1 MGSTDNAAES
11 MKDNELKALISL
23 LDDEDR
29 EVVEH
34 VEQQI
39 RQLGGQM
46 IPLLES
52 EWEGSFSPDLQKR
65 IEEIIHD
72 LQYESVL
79 DRMRDWKNGGSMD
92 LLEGLWIVATYQYP
106 DLSLHKLKQDVEQLY
121 YDVWVDFKVDMH
133 PDEQIKAINTAFFT
147 KLKFAPNNKH
157 FHSPANSMI
166 NQVLESRR
174 GNPITLCILY
184 MLIAKRLNLPVYGV
198 NLPNLF
204 VLTYKNSVGVQFY
217 INVFNRGLIFTKK
230 DIDQYIDQLNVKRLD
245 TFYQPCTN
253 ADIVRRVLRNLTLA
267 FEKYGDTGRVREVEQ
282 ILNAVN
288 DEGDGLPLS
297 DYTQR

>member
-1 MGSTDNAAES
+1 MN
-11 MKDNELKALISL
+11 DNELKALISL
-23 LDDEDR
+23 LDDEDQ
-29 EVVEH
+29 EVVSH
-34 VEQQI
+34 VEQRI
-39 RQLGGQM
+39 RQMGGQM

-52 EWEGSFSPDLQKR
+52 EWEGSFNPNLQKR

-79 DRMRDWKNGGSMD
+79 DRMRDWKNGGGMD

-106 DLSLHKLKQDVEQLY
+106 DLSLDKLKQDVEQLF
-121 YDVWVDFKVDMH
+121 YDVWVDFKTDMH
-133 PDEQIKAINTAFFT
+133 PDEQIKAMNMAFFS
-147 KLKFAPNNKH
+147 KLKFAPNTKH

-174 GNPITLCILY
+174 GNPITLCVLY

-204 VLTYKNSVGVQFY
+204 VLTYKNSSGVQFY
-217 INVFNRGLIFTKK
+217 INVFNRGLVFTIK
-230 DIDQYIDQLNVKRLD
+230 DIDQYIDQLNIKRLD

-267 FEKYGDTGRVREVEQ
+267 FEKTGDSDRVREVEQ
-282 ILNAVN
+282 ILNTVR
-288 DEGDGLPLS
+288 DDGDGLPLS

>member
-1 MGSTDNAAES
+1 MND
-11 MKDNELKALISL
+11 KELKALISL
-23 LDDEDR
+23 LDDEDH
-29 EVVEH
+29 EVVAH

-39 RQLGGQM
+39 RQIGGSM
-46 IPLLES
+46 IPLLET
-52 EWEGSFSPDLQKR
+52 EWEGSFNPVLQKR
-65 IEEIIHD
+65 IEELIHN

-79 DRMRDWKNGGSMD
+79 DRMRDWKNGGGMD

-106 DLSLHKLKQDVEQLY
+106 DLSLDKLRQDVEQLF
-121 YDVWVDFKVDMH
+121 YDVWVDFKDDMH
-133 PDEQIKAINTAFFT
+133 PDERVRAMNNAFFT

-184 MLIAKRLNLPVYGV
+184 MLIANRLKLPIYGV

-204 VLTYKNSVGVQFY
+204 VLTYKDNNGVQFY
-217 INVFNRGLIFTKK
+217 INVFNRGLIFSKK
-230 DIDQYIDQLNVKRLD
+230 DIDQYIDQLNLKQLS

-253 ADIVRRVLRNLTLA
+253 ADIVRRVLRNLVLA
-267 FEKYGDTGRVREVEQ
+267 FEKNGDVDRVQEVER
-282 ILNAVN
+282 ILEMVQ

>member
-1 MGSTDNAAES
+1 

-34 VEQQI
+34 VEKQI

-46 IPLLES
+46 IPLLET
-52 EWEGSFSPDLQKR
+52 EWESSFNPDLQKR

-79 DRMRDWKNGGSMD
+79 DRIRDWKNGGGMD

-106 DLSLHKLKQDVEQLY
+106 DLSLDKLKREIEQLY
-121 YDVWVDFKVDMH
+121 YDVWVDFKTDMH
-133 PDEQIKAINTAFFT
+133 PDEQIKAMNTAFFT
-147 KLKFAPNNKH
+147 RLKFAPNTKH

-184 MLIAKRLNLPVYGV
+184 MLIARRLNLPVYGV

-204 VLTYKNSVGVQFY
+204 VLTYRNASGVQFY
-217 INVFNRGLIFTKK
+217 INVFNRGLIFTRK
-230 DIDQYIDQLNVKRLD
+230 DIDQYIDQLNLKRLD

-253 ADIVRRVLRNLTLA
+253 VDIVRRILRNLTLA
-267 FEKYGDTGRVREVEQ
+267 FEKNGDMERVREVEQ
-282 ILNAVN
+282 ILNAVR

>member
-1 MGSTDNAAES
+1 MN
-11 MKDNELKALISL
+11 DNELKALISL
-23 LDDEDR
+23 LDDEDQ
-29 EVVEH
+29 EVVAH
-34 VEQQI
+34 VEQRI
-39 RQLGGQM
+39 RQMGGQM

-52 EWEGSFSPDLQKR
+52 EWEGSFNPNLQKR

-79 DRMRDWKNGGSMD
+79 DRMRDWKNGGAMD

-106 DLSLHKLKQDVEQLY
+106 DLSLDRLKEEVEQLF
-121 YDVWVDFKVDMH
+121 YDVWVDFKIDMH
-133 PDEQIKAINTAFFT
+133 PDEQIKAMNTAFFS
-147 KLKFAPNNKH
+147 KLKFAPNTKH

-174 GNPITLCILY
+174 GNPITLCVLY

-204 VLTYKNSVGVQFY
+204 VLTYKNSSGVQFY
-217 INVFNRGLIFTKK
+217 INVFNRGLVFTTK
-230 DIDQYIDQLNVKRLD
+230 DIDQYIDQLNIKRLD

-267 FEKYGDTGRVREVEQ
+267 FEKTGDSDRVREVEQ
-282 ILNAVN
+282 ILNTVR
-288 DEGDGLPLS
+288 DDGDGLPLS

>member
-1 MGSTDNAAES
+1 MN
-11 MKDNELKALISL
+11 DNELKALISL
-23 LDDEDR
+23 LDDEDQ
-29 EVVEH
+29 EIVQH
-34 VEQQI
+34 VEKQI

-46 IPLLES
+46 IPFLEA
-52 EWEGSFSPDLQKR
+52 EWEGSFSADLQKR

-79 DRMRDWKNGGSMD
+79 DRMRDWKNGGAMD

-106 DLSLHKLKQDVEQLY
+106 DLSLSKLKQDVEQLF
-121 YDVWVDFKVDMH
+121 YDVWVDFKPDMH
-133 PDEQIKAINTAFFT
+133 PDEQIRAMNSAFFS
-147 KLKFAPNNKH
+147 KLKFAPNTKH

-174 GNPITLCILY
+174 GNPITLCVLY

-204 VLTYKNSVGVQFY
+204 VLTYKNSSGIQFY
-217 INVFNRGLIFTKK
+217 INVFNRGLIFTTK
-230 DIDQYIDQLNVKRLD
+230 DIDQYIDQLNIKRVD

-253 ADIVRRVLRNLTLA
+253 ADVVRRVLRNLTLA
-267 FEKYGDTGRVREVEQ
+267 FEKNGDIDRVQEVER
-282 ILNAVN
+282 ILDTVR
-288 DEGDGLPLS
+288 DDGDGLPLS

>member
-1 MGSTDNAAES
+1 MN
-11 MKDNELKALISL
+11 DNELKALISL
-23 LDDEDR
+23 LDDEDQ
-29 EVVEH
+29 EIVQH
-34 VEQQI
+34 VEKQI

-46 IPLLES
+46 IPFLEA
-52 EWEGSFSPDLQKR
+52 EWEGSFSADLQKR

-79 DRMRDWKNGGSMD
+79 DRMRDWKNGGAMD

-106 DLSLHKLKQDVEQLY
+106 DLSLSKLKQDVEQLF
-121 YDVWVDFKVDMH
+121 YDVWVDFKPDMH
-133 PDEQIKAINTAFFT
+133 PDEQIRAMNSAFFS
-147 KLKFAPNNKH
+147 KLKFAPNTKH

-174 GNPITLCILY
+174 GNPITLCVLY

-204 VLTYKNSVGVQFY
+204 VLTYKNSSGVQFY
-217 INVFNRGLIFTKK
+217 INVFNRGLIFTTK
-230 DIDQYIDQLNVKRLD
+230 DIDQYIDQLNIKRVD

-253 ADIVRRVLRNLTLA
+253 ADVVRRVLRNLTLA
-267 FEKYGDTGRVREVEQ
+267 FEKNGDIDRVQEVER
-282 ILNAVN
+282 ILDTVR
-288 DEGDGLPLS
+288 DDGDGLPLS

>member
-1 MGSTDNAAES
+1 MN
-11 MKDNELKALISL
+11 DNELKALISL
-23 LDDEDR
+23 LDDEDQ
-29 EVVEH
+29 EVVAH
-34 VEQQI
+34 VEQRI
-39 RQLGGQM
+39 RQMGGQM

-52 EWEGSFSPDLQKR
+52 EWEGSFNPNLQKR

-79 DRMRDWKNGGSMD
+79 DRMRDWKNGGGMD

-106 DLSLHKLKQDVEQLY
+106 DLSLDRLKEEVEQLF
-121 YDVWVDFKVDMH
+121 YDVWVDFKIDMH
-133 PDEQIKAINTAFFT
+133 PDEQIKAMNTAFFS
-147 KLKFAPNNKH
+147 KLKFAPNTKH

-174 GNPITLCILY
+174 GNPITLCVLY

-204 VLTYKNSVGVQFY
+204 VLTYKNSSGVQFY
-217 INVFNRGLIFTKK
+217 INVFNRGLVFTTK
-230 DIDQYIDQLNVKRLD
+230 DIDQYIDQLNIKRLD

-267 FEKYGDTGRVREVEQ
+267 FEKTGDSDRVREVEQ
-282 ILNAVN
+282 ILNTVR
-288 DEGDGLPLS
+288 DDGDGLPLS

>member
-1 MGSTDNAAES
+1 MN
-11 MKDNELKALISL
+11 DNELKALISL
-23 LDDEDR
+23 LDDEDQ
-29 EVVEH
+29 EVVSH
-34 VEQQI
+34 VEQRI
-39 RQLGGQM
+39 RQMGGQM

-52 EWEGSFSPDLQKR
+52 EWEGSFNPNLQKR

-79 DRMRDWKNGGSMD
+79 DRMRDWKNGGGMD

-106 DLSLHKLKQDVEQLY
+106 DLSLDKLKQDVEQLF
-121 YDVWVDFKVDMH
+121 YDVWVDFKTDMH
-133 PDEQIKAINTAFFT
+133 PDEQVKSMNMAFFS
-147 KLKFAPNNKH
+147 KLKFAPNTKH

-174 GNPITLCILY
+174 GNPITLCVLY

-204 VLTYKNSVGVQFY
+204 VLTYKNSSGVQFY
-217 INVFNRGLIFTKK
+217 INVFNRGLVFTTK
-230 DIDQYIDQLNVKRLD
+230 DIDQYIDQLNIKRLD

-253 ADIVRRVLRNLTLA
+253 VDIVRRVLRNLTLA
-267 FEKYGDTGRVREVEQ
+267 FEKTGDSERVREVEQ
-282 ILNAVN
+282 ILNTVR
-288 DEGDGLPLS
+288 DDGDGLPLS

>member
-1 MGSTDNAAES
+1 MN
-11 MKDNELKALISL
+11 DNELKALISL
-23 LDDEDR
+23 LDDEDP
-29 EVVEH
+29 EVVDH
-34 VEQQI
+34 VEQRI
-39 RQLGGQM
+39 RQMGGQM
-46 IPLLES
+46 IPLLET
-52 EWEGSFSPDLQKR
+52 EWEGSFNSALQKR

-79 DRMRDWKNGGSMD
+79 DRMRDWKNGGAMD

-106 DLSLHKLKQDVEQLY
+106 DLSLHKLKQDVEQLF
-121 YDVWVDFKVDMH
+121 YDVWVDFKMDMH
-133 PDEQIKAINTAFFT
+133 PDEQIKAMNTAFFS
-147 KLKFAPNNKH
+147 KLKFAPNTKH

-174 GNPITLCILY
+174 GNPITLCVLY

-204 VLTYKNSVGVQFY
+204 VLTYKNNAGVQFY
-217 INVFNRGLIFTKK
+217 INVFNRGLVFTTK
-230 DIDQYIDQLNVKRLD
+230 DIDQYIDQLNIKRLD

-267 FEKYGDTGRVREVEQ
+267 FEKNGDTERVREVEQ
-282 ILNAVN
+282 ILNTVR
-288 DEGDGLPLS
+288 DDGDGLPLS

>member
-1 MGSTDNAAES
+1 MN
-11 MKDNELKALISL
+11 DNELKALISL

-29 EVVEH
+29 EVVAH

-39 RQLGGQM
+39 RQMGGQM
-46 IPLLES
+46 IPFLEA
-52 EWEGSFSPDLQKR
+52 EWEGSFNADLQKR
-65 IEEIIHD
+65 IEELIHD

-79 DRMRDWKNGGSMD
+79 DRMRDWKNGGAMD

-106 DLSLHKLKQDVEQLY
+106 DLSLSKLKQDIEQLF
-121 YDVWVDFKVDMH
+121 YDVWVDFKSDMH
-133 PDEQIKAINTAFFT
+133 PDEQIKAMNSAFFS
-147 KLKFAPNNKH
+147 KLKFAPNTKH

-174 GNPITLCILY
+174 GNPITLCVLY

-204 VLTYKNSVGVQFY
+204 VLTYKNSSGVQFY
-217 INVFNRGLIFTKK
+217 INVFNRGLIFTTK
-230 DIDQYIDQLNVKRLD
+230 DIDQYIDQLNIKRLD

-267 FEKYGDTGRVREVEQ
+267 FEKNGDTERVQEVEK
-282 ILNAVN
+282 ILNTVR
-288 DEGDGLPLS
+288 DDGDGLPLS

>member
-1 MGSTDNAAES
+1 MNDNQ
-11 MKDNELKALISL
+11 LKALISL
-23 LDDEDR
+23 LDDDDR

-39 RQLGGQM
+39 RQMGGQM
-46 IPLLES
+46 IPFLES
-52 EWEGSFSPDLQKR
+52 EWEGSFNPELQKR

-79 DRMRDWKNGGSMD
+79 DRMRDWKNGGGMD

-106 DLSLHKLKQDVEQLY
+106 DLSLAKLRQDVEQLY
-121 YDVWVDFKVDMH
+121 YDAWVDFKPDMH
-133 PDEQIKAINTAFFT
+133 PDEQIKAMNSAFFS
-147 KLKFAPNNKH
+147 KLKFAPNTKH

-204 VLTYKNSVGVQFY
+204 VLTYKNSSGVQFY
-217 INVFNRGLIFTKK
+217 INVFNRGLVFTTK
-230 DIDQYIDQLNVKRLD
+230 DIDQYIDQLNIKRLD

-267 FEKYGDTGRVREVEQ
+267 FEKNGDTERVREVEQ
-282 ILNAVN
+282 ILNTVR
-288 DEGDGLPLS
+288 DDGDGLPLS

>member
-1 MGSTDNAAES
+1 M
-11 MKDNELKALISL
+11 
-23 LDDEDR
+23 
-29 EVVEH
+29 
-34 VEQQI
+34 
-39 RQLGGQM
+39 GGQM
-46 IPLLES
+46 IPLLET
-52 EWEGSFSPDLQKR
+52 EWEGSFNPDLQKR

-72 LQYESVL
+72 LQYEMVL

-106 DLSLHKLKQDVEQLY
+106 DLSLDKLKQDIEQLY
-121 YDVWVDFKVDMH
+121 YDVWVDFKPDMH
-133 PDEQIKAINTAFFT
+133 PDEQIKAMNTAFFT
-147 KLKFAPNNKH
+147 KLKFAPNTKH

-174 GNPITLCILY
+174 GNPITLCVLY
-184 MLIAKRLNLPVYGV
+184 MLIAQRLNLPVYGV

-204 VLTYKNSVGVQFY
+204 VLTYRSASGQFY

-230 DIDQYIDQLNVKRLD
+230 DIDQYIDQLNLKRLD

-253 ADIVRRVLRNLTLA
+253 ADIVRRVLRNLVLA
-267 FEKYGDTGRVREVEQ
+267 FEKNGDTERVREVEQ
-282 ILNAVN
+282 ILNTVR

>member
-1 MGSTDNAAES
+1 MN
-11 MKDNELKALISL
+11 DNELKALISL
-23 LDDEDR
+23 LDDEDQ
-29 EVVEH
+29 EVVQH

-39 RQLGGQM
+39 RQMGGQM
-46 IPLLES
+46 IPFLEA
-52 EWEGSFSPDLQKR
+52 EWEGSFNADLQKR
-65 IEEIIHD
+65 IEELIHD

-79 DRMRDWKNGGSMD
+79 DRMRDWKNGGGMD

-106 DLSLHKLKQDVEQLY
+106 DLSLNKLKQDVEQLF
-121 YDVWVDFKVDMH
+121 YDVWVDFKPDMH
-133 PDEQIKAINTAFFT
+133 PDEQIKAMNSAFFS
-147 KLKFAPNNKH
+147 KLKFAPNTKH

-174 GNPITLCILY
+174 GNPITLCVLY

-204 VLTYKNSVGVQFY
+204 VLTYKNSSGIQFY
-217 INVFNRGLIFTKK
+217 INVFNRGLIFTTK
-230 DIDQYIDQLNVKRLD
+230 DIDQYIDQLNIKRLD

-267 FEKYGDTGRVREVEQ
+267 FEKNGDIERVQEVEQ
-282 ILNAVN
+282 ILATVR
-288 DEGDGLPLS
+288 DDGDGLPLS

>member
-1 MGSTDNAAES
+1 MNN
-11 MKDNELKALISL
+11 NELKALISL
-23 LDDEDR
+23 LDDEDQ
-29 EVVEH
+29 EVVQH

-46 IPLLES
+46 IPFLEA
-52 EWEGSFSPDLQKR
+52 EWEGSFSADLQKR

-79 DRMRDWKNGGSMD
+79 DRMRDWKNGGAMD

-106 DLSLHKLKQDVEQLY
+106 DLSLSKLKQDVEQLF
-121 YDVWVDFKVDMH
+121 YDVWVDFKPDMH
-133 PDEQIKAINTAFFT
+133 PDEQIRAMNSAFFT
-147 KLKFAPNNKH
+147 KLKFAPNTKH

-174 GNPITLCILY
+174 GNPITLCVLY

-204 VLTYKNSVGVQFY
+204 VLTYKNSTGVQFY
-217 INVFNRGLIFTKK
+217 INVFNRGLIFTTK
-230 DIDQYIDQLNVKRLD
+230 DIDQYIDQLNVKRVD

-253 ADIVRRVLRNLTLA
+253 VDIVRRVLRNLTLA
-267 FEKYGDTGRVREVEQ
+267 FEKNGDVERVREVEK
-282 ILNAVN
+282 ILDAVR
-288 DEGDGLPLS
+288 DDGDGLPLS

>member
-1 MGSTDNAAES
+1 MN
-11 MKDNELKALISL
+11 DNELKALISL
-23 LDDEDR
+23 LDDEDQ
-29 EVVEH
+29 EVVDH
-34 VEQQI
+34 VEQRI
-39 RQLGGQM
+39 RQMGGQM
-46 IPLLES
+46 IPLLET
-52 EWEGSFSPDLQKR
+52 EWEGSFDSTLQKR

-79 DRMRDWKNGGSMD
+79 DRMRDWKNGGAMD

-106 DLSLHKLKQDVEQLY
+106 DLSLHKLKQDVEQLF
-121 YDVWVDFKVDMH
+121 YDVWVDFKTDMH
-133 PDEQIKAINTAFFT
+133 PDEQIKAMNTAFFS
-147 KLKFAPNNKH
+147 KLKFAPNTKH

-174 GNPITLCILY
+174 GNPITLCVLY

-204 VLTYKNSVGVQFY
+204 VLTYKNNAGVQFY
-217 INVFNRGLIFTKK
+217 INVFNRGLVFTTK
-230 DIDQYIDQLNVKRLD
+230 DIDQYIDQLNIKRLD

-267 FEKYGDTGRVREVEQ
+267 FEKNGDTERVREVEQ
-282 ILNAVN
+282 ILNTVR
-288 DEGDGLPLS
+288 DDGDGLPLS

>member
-1 MGSTDNAAES
+1 MTDNQ
-11 MKDNELKALISL
+11 LKALISL

-39 RQLGGQM
+39 RQMGGQM
-46 IPLLES
+46 IPLLET
-52 EWEGSFSPDLQKR
+52 EWESSFNSSLQKR

-79 DRMRDWKNGGSMD
+79 DRMRDWKNGGGLD

-106 DLSLHKLKQDVEQLY
+106 DLSLTKLRQDVEQLFF
-121 YDVWVDFKVDMH
+121 DVWVDFKPDMH
-133 PDEQIKAINTAFFT
+133 PDEQIKAMNAAFFS
-147 KLKFAPNNKH
+147 KLKFAPNTKH
-157 FHSPANSMI
+157 FHSPSNSMI

-174 GNPITLCILY
+174 GNPITLCVLY
-184 MLIAKRLNLPVYGV
+184 MLIARRLNLPVYGV

-204 VLTYKNSVGVQFY
+204 VLTYKNNGVQFY
-217 INVFNRGLIFTKK
+217 INVFNRGLVFTTK
-230 DIDQYIDQLNVKRLD
+230 DIDQYIDQLNIKRLD
-245 TFYQPCTN
+245 SFYQPCTN

-267 FEKYGDTGRVREVEQ
+267 FEKNGDIDRVDEVER
-282 ILNAVN
+282 ILKTVR

>member
-1 MGSTDNAAES
+1 

-34 VEQQI
+34 VEKQI

-46 IPLLES
+46 IPLLET
-52 EWEGSFSPDLQKR
+52 EWESSFNPDLQKR

-79 DRMRDWKNGGSMD
+79 DRIRDWKNGGGMD

-106 DLSLHKLKQDVEQLY
+106 DLSLDKLKREIEQLY
-121 YDVWVDFKVDMH
+121 YDVWVDFKTDMH
-133 PDEQIKAINTAFFT
+133 PDEQIKAMNTAFFT
-147 KLKFAPNNKH
+147 RLKFAPNTKH

-184 MLIAKRLNLPVYGV
+184 MLIARRLNLPVYGV

-204 VLTYKNSVGVQFY
+204 VLTYRNASGVQFY
-217 INVFNRGLIFTKK
+217 INVFNRGLIFTRK
-230 DIDQYIDQLNVKRLD
+230 DIDQYIDQLNLKRLD

-253 ADIVRRVLRNLTLA
+253 VDIVRRILRNLTLA
-267 FEKYGDTGRVREVEQ
+267 FEKNGDTERVREVEQ
-282 ILNAVN
+282 ILNAVR

>member
-1 MGSTDNAAES
+1 
-11 MKDNELKALISL
+11 
-23 LDDEDR
+23 
-29 EVVEH
+29 
-34 VEQQI
+34 
-39 RQLGGQM
+39 
-46 IPLLES
+46 
-52 EWEGSFSPDLQKR
+52 
-65 IEEIIHD
+65 
-72 LQYESVL
+72 
-79 DRMRDWKNGGSMD
+79 MRDWKNGGGMD

-106 DLSLHKLKQDVEQLY
+106 DLSLDKLRQDVEQLF
-121 YDVWVDFKVDMH
+121 YDVWVDFKDDMH
-133 PDEQIKAINTAFFT
+133 PDERVRAMNNAFFT

-184 MLIAKRLNLPVYGV
+184 MLIANRLKLPIYGV

-204 VLTYKNSVGVQFY
+204 VLTYKDNNGVQFY
-217 INVFNRGLIFTKK
+217 INVFNRGLIFSKK
-230 DIDQYIDQLNVKRLD
+230 DIDQYIDQLNLKQLS

-253 ADIVRRVLRNLTLA
+253 ADIVRRVLRNLVLA
-267 FEKYGDTGRVREVEQ
+267 FEKNGDVDRVREVER
-282 ILNAVN
+282 ILEMVQ

>member
-1 MGSTDNAAES
+1 MNE
-11 MKDNELKALISL
+11 NELKALISL
-23 LDDEDR
+23 LDDDDR

-46 IPLLES
+46 IPLLET
-52 EWEGSFSPDLQKR
+52 EWEGSFNPKLQKR

-79 DRMRDWKNGGSMD
+79 DRMREWKSGGAMD

-106 DLSLHKLKQDVEQLY
+106 DLSLDKLRLDVEQLF
-121 YDVWVDFKVDMH
+121 YDVWVDFKLDMH
-133 PDEQIKAINTAFFT
+133 PDEQIKAMNSAFFT
-147 KLKFAPNNKH
+147 KLKFSPNTKH
-157 FHSPANSMI
+157 FHSPVNSMI

-174 GNPITLCILY
+174 GNPITLCVLY
-184 MLIAKRLNLPVYGV
+184 MLIARRLNLPVYGV

-204 VLTYKNSVGVQFY
+204 VLTYKNENGVQFY

-230 DIDQYIDQLNVKRLD
+230 DIDQYIDQLNLKRLD

-267 FEKYGDTGRVREVEQ
+267 FEKNGDTDRVKEVEQ
-282 ILNAVN
+282 IMDAVR
-288 DEGDGLPLS
+288 DDGDGLPLS

>member
-1 MGSTDNAAES
+1 MNDSA
-11 MKDNELKALISL
+11 LKALISL
-23 LDDEDR
+23 LDDDDR

-46 IPLLES
+46 IPLLET
-52 EWEGSFSPDLQKR
+52 EWEESFNPALQKR

-72 LQYESVL
+72 LQYEQVL
-79 DRMRDWKNGGSMD
+79 ERMRHWKNGGAMD
-92 LLEGLWIVATYQYP
+92 LLEGMWIIATYQYP
-106 DLSLHKLKQDVEQLY
+106 DLSLDKLRQDIEQLF
-121 YDVWVDFKVDMH
+121 YDVWIDFQPDMH
-133 PDEQIKAINTAFFT
+133 PDEQVKAMNSAFFS
-147 KLKFAPNNKH
+147 KLKFAPNTKH

-174 GNPITLCILY
+174 GNPPTLCVLY
-184 MLIAKRLNLPVYGV
+184 MLIARRLNLPIYGV

-204 VLTYKNSVGVQFY
+204 VLTYKNTNGVQFY
-217 INVFNRGLIFTKK
+217 INVFNRGLVFTTK
-230 DIDQYIDQLNVKRLD
+230 DIDQYIDQLNISRVD

-253 ADIVRRVLRNLTLA
+253 ADIIRRVLRNLMLA
-267 FEKYGDTGRVREVEQ
+267 FEKNGDTARVREVEQ
-282 ILNAVN
+282 ILNAVRE
-288 DEGDGLPLS
+288 EGDGLPLS

>member
-1 MGSTDNAAES
+1 MN
-11 MKDNELKALISL
+11 DNELKALISL
-23 LDDEDR
+23 LDDEDQ

-34 VEQQI
+34 VEKQI
-39 RQLGGQM
+39 RQIGGSM
-46 IPLLES
+46 IPLLET
-52 EWEGSFSPDLQKR
+52 EWEGSFNPALQKR
-65 IEEIIHD
+65 IEELIHN

-79 DRMRDWKNGGSMD
+79 DRMRDWKNGGGMD

-106 DLSLHKLKQDVEQLY
+106 DLSLDKLRQDIEQLF
-121 YDVWVDFKVDMH
+121 YDVWVDFKDDMH
-133 PDEQIKAINTAFFT
+133 PDERVRALNHAFFT
-147 KLKFAPNNKH
+147 KLKFAPNTKH

-166 NQVLESRR
+166 NQVMESRR

-184 MLIAKRLNLPVYGV
+184 MLIANRLKLPIYGV

-204 VLTYKNSVGVQFY
+204 VLTYKDNNVVQFY
-217 INVFNRGLIFTKK
+217 INVFNRGLIFSRK
-230 DIDQYIDQLNVKRLD
+230 DIDQYIDQLNLKQLS

-253 ADIVRRVLRNLTLA
+253 ADIVRRVLRNLVLA
-267 FEKYGDTGRVREVEQ
+267 FEKTGDVERVSEVER
-282 ILNAVN
+282 ILEMVQ

>member
-1 MGSTDNAAES
+1 MN
-11 MKDNELKALISL
+11 DNELKALISL

-39 RQLGGQM
+39 RQMGGQM
-46 IPLLES
+46 IPFLEA
-52 EWEGSFSPDLQKR
+52 EWEGSFNADLQKR

-79 DRMRDWKNGGSMD
+79 DRMRDWKNGGAMD

-106 DLSLHKLKQDVEQLY
+106 DLSLTKLRLDVEQLF
-121 YDVWVDFKVDMH
+121 YDVWVDFKPDMH
-133 PDEQIKAINTAFFT
+133 PDEQIKAMNSAFFA
-147 KLKFAPNNKH
+147 KLKFAPNTKH

-174 GNPITLCILY
+174 GNPITLCVLY

-204 VLTYKNSVGVQFY
+204 VLTYKNSSGVQFY
-217 INVFNRGLIFTKK
+217 INVFNRGLIFTTK
-230 DIDQYIDQLNVKRLD
+230 DIDQYIDQLNIKRLD

-267 FEKYGDTGRVREVEQ
+267 FEKNGDTERVREVEK
-282 ILNAVN
+282 ILHTVQ
-288 DEGDGLPLS
+288 DDGDGLPLS

>member
-204 VLTYKNSVGVQFY
+204 VLT
-217 INVFNRGLIFTKK
+217 
-230 DIDQYIDQLNVKRLD
+230 
-245 TFYQPCTN
+245 
-253 ADIVRRVLRNLTLA
+253 
-267 FEKYGDTGRVREVEQ
+267 
-282 ILNAVN
+282 
-288 DEGDGLPLS
+288 
-297 DYTQR
+297 

>member
-1 MGSTDNAAES
+1 MN
-11 MKDNELKALISL
+11 DNELKALISL
-23 LDDEDR
+23 LDDEDK

-34 VEQQI
+34 VEQRI
-39 RQLGGQM
+39 RQMGGQM
-46 IPLLES
+46 IPLLET
-52 EWEGSFSPDLQKR
+52 EWESSFNPDFQKR
-65 IEEIIHD
+65 IEELIHD

-79 DRMRDWKNGGSMD
+79 ERMRTWKNGGAMD

-106 DLSLHKLKQDVEQLY
+106 DLSLEKLQQDLEQLY
-121 YDVWVDFKVDMH
+121 YDVWLDIKPDMH
-133 PDEQIKAINTAFFT
+133 PLDQVKAMNNAFFT
-147 KLKFAPNNKH
+147 KLKFAPNTKH

-166 NQVLESRR
+166 NQVLETRR
-174 GNPITLCILY
+174 GNPIALCVIY
-184 MLIAKRLNLPVYGV
+184 MLIAKRLNLPIFGV

-204 VLTYKNSVGVQFY
+204 VLTYKDNNGVQFY
-217 INVFNRGLIFTKK
+217 INVFNRGLIFSKK
-230 DIDQYIDQLNVKRLD
+230 DIDQYIDQLNLKHLD

-267 FEKYGDTGRVREVEQ
+267 FEKNGDTERVREVER
-282 ILNAVN
+282 ILEAVK

>member
-1 MGSTDNAAES
+1 MN
-11 MKDNELKALISL
+11 DNELKALISL
-23 LDDEDR
+23 LDDEDQ
-29 EVVEH
+29 EVVDH
-34 VEQQI
+34 VEQRI
-39 RQLGGQM
+39 RQMGGQM
-46 IPLLES
+46 IPLLET
-52 EWEGSFSPDLQKR
+52 EWEGSFNSALQKR

-79 DRMRDWKNGGSMD
+79 DRMRDWKNGGGMD

-106 DLSLHKLKQDVEQLY
+106 DLSLHKLKQDVEQLF
-121 YDVWVDFKVDMH
+121 YDVWVDFKPDMH
-133 PDEQIKAINTAFFT
+133 PDEQIKAMNTAFFS
-147 KLKFAPNNKH
+147 KLKFAPNTKH

-174 GNPITLCILY
+174 GNPITLCVLY

-204 VLTYKNSVGVQFY
+204 VLTYKNNAGVQFY
-217 INVFNRGLIFTKK
+217 INVFNRGLVFTTK
-230 DIDQYIDQLNVKRLD
+230 DIDQYIDQLNIKRLD

-267 FEKYGDTGRVREVEQ
+267 FEKNGDTERVREVEQ
-282 ILNAVN
+282 ILNTVR
-288 DEGDGLPLS
+288 DDGDGLPLS

>member
-1 MGSTDNAAES
+1 

-23 LDDEDR
+23 LDDPDKEI
-29 EVVEH
+29 VEH
-34 VEQQI
+34 VEQRI
-39 RQLGGQM
+39 RQMGGQM
-46 IPLLES
+46 IPLLET
-52 EWEGSFSPDLQKR
+52 EWEGSFNPDLQKR

-72 LQYESVL
+72 LQYEMVL

-106 DLSLHKLKQDVEQLY
+106 DLSLDKLKQDIEQLY
-121 YDVWVDFKVDMH
+121 YDVWVDFKPDMH
-133 PDEQIKAINTAFFT
+133 PDEQIKAMNTAFFT
-147 KLKFAPNNKH
+147 KLKFAPNTKH

-174 GNPITLCILY
+174 GNPITLCVLY
-184 MLIAKRLNLPVYGV
+184 MLIAQRLNLPVYGV

-204 VLTYKNSVGVQFY
+204 VLTYRSASGQFY

-230 DIDQYIDQLNVKRLD
+230 DIDQYIDQLNLKRLD

-253 ADIVRRVLRNLTLA
+253 ADIVRRVLRNLVLA
-267 FEKYGDTGRVREVEQ
+267 FEKNGDTERVQEVEQ
-282 ILNAVN
+282 ILNTVR